1 MSYIGQNLPTDVFG
15 GYTTDTF
22 AGDGSATTFTLSQA
36 PFNEQG
42 LIVVINNVIQQPT
55 TNYTVSGTTLTIVGT
70 AVASGDVIYARHTG
84 VALPIGEANALDLQG
99 QSDKL
104 ILDADADTTISA
116 DTDDQIDFKAGGTDI
131 MSLTATTATF
141 NDGVTISVADNTD
154 TLTLT
159 STDADANQGPVL
171 NFKRD
176 SSSPADD
183 DILGQL
189 TFTGENDASEAIEFV
204 RIRAGMV
211 DVTDGTEDSRYNITT
226 YTGGSQYGRL
236 NIEAGETVF
245 NENSADLDFRVESND
260 VSDMLYVDAGNNSV
274 LINKSS
280 PSLRYFNST
289 SFKPGFEI
297 FGTGN
302 TEQRMSAFTY
312 GSTDAGGHLMVFG
325 KSRSATVDTYT
336 VVQDDDQLGR
346 INFQGADGTDFVNA
360 AAIHADVD
368 GTPGANDMPGR
379 LEFHTTADGGN
390 DTTERMRI
398 HASGNVEIGATD
410 DNAKFKVTSS
420 TTGENVIRGFV
431 SGNYTSTVVVSSC
444 DRNTTNGTYN
454 FFTAVLTG
462 VEQRF
467 TVADSGNVTNSNNS
481 YGQISDER
489 LKSNIVDANS
499 QWDDIKA
506 LKVRNFKKAGTGDMI
521 QIGVVAQE
529 LETANM
535 NGLVE
540 EKNPDEYDIK
550 HNSVFGT
557 LYTSDDAETKDGND
571 AVLYTADDYKVIE
584 GSKNV
589 GDVKSKATHSK
600 KVGEIKEVKEKV
612 KSVKYSI
619 LYMKAIKALQEAMA
633 KIETL
638 ETKVKAL
645 EDA

>member
-1 MSYIGQNLPTDVFG
+1 MSYIGQTLPADTFQG
-15 GYTTDTF
+15 FTTDSFT
-22 AGDGSATTFTLSQA
+22 GDGSATTFTLSKT
-36 PFNEQG
+36 PFNESA
-42 LIVVINNVIQQPT
+42 LLVVINNVVQKPT
-55 TNYTVSGTTLTIVGT
+55 TNFTVSGTTLTIVGT
-70 AVASGDVIYARHTG
+70 AVASSDVIYATHIG
-84 VALPIGEANALDLQG
+84 GALPIGQAASLDLNG
-99 QSDKL
+99 ASDQL

-116 DTDDQIDFKAGGTDI
+116 DTDDQIDFKLGGVDEMT
-131 MSLTATTATF
+131 MSSSGIVINEGSNNRDFRIETNGNANMLVVDGGDDDVRIGTATSFGPHDAGLKVKGDITIGDFTADSASATLGF
-141 NDGVTISVADNTD
+141 IKSRNTTVGSQTIVANDDEIGRIAFRADD
-154 TLTLT
+154 G
-159 STDADANQGPVL
+159 DDANYNNNVAAIFCQIDAAPG
-171 NFKRD
+171 
-176 SSSPADD
+176 
-183 DILGQL
+183 
-189 TFTGENDASEAIEFV
+189 TND
-204 RIRAGMV
+204 
-211 DVTDGTEDSRYNITT
+211 
-226 YTGGSQYGRL
+226 TGGRL
-236 NIEAGETVF
+236 QF
-245 NENSADLDFRVESND
+245 S
-260 VSDMLYVDAGNNSV
+260 
-274 LINKSS
+274 
-280 PSLRYFNST
+280 
-289 SFKPGFEI
+289 
-297 FGTGN
+297 
-302 TEQRMSAFTY
+302 
-312 GSTDAGGHLMVFG
+312 
-325 KSRSATVDTYT
+325 
-336 VVQDDDQLGR
+336 
-346 INFQGADGTDFVNA
+346 
-360 AAIHADVD
+360 
-368 GTPGANDMPGR
+368 
-379 LEFHTTADGGN
+379 TTADGAR
-390 DTTERMRI
+390 TVTERMRI

-444 DRNTTNGTYN
+444 DRNTTNGTYS
-454 FFTAVLTG
+454 FYTAVLTG

-506 LKVRNFKKAGTGDMI
+506 LKVRNFKKAGNSDMI

-529 LETANM
+529 LEAANM

-557 LYTSDDAETKDGND
+557 LYTSDDAETKDGQD
-571 AVLYTADDYKVIE
+571 AVLYTADDYEVIE

-612 KSVKYSI
+612 KSVKYSV